1 MIGRGVYYILYI
13 YIFIYCYI
21 SARTFF
27 YLSKYSLSDA
37 HFSTGRLLF
46 EFNRLQYTLAAPE
59 VFASSANPVI
69 LPSGYRVSIVRN
81 TNIDQIETTP
91 LRYCIRLNTPTPG
104 TASYVYTASP
114 VILWFDPGLIAR
126 EGFSN
131 VSYSK
136 KCALQ
141 HTKSLKKFSEGKA

>member
-1 MIGRGVYYILYI
+1 MAVPQNFIWNRNSEFAKVGV
-13 YIFIYCYI
+13 
-21 SARTFF
+21 
-27 YLSKYSLSDA
+27 
-37 HFSTGRLLF
+37 
-46 EFNRLQYTLAAPE
+46 
-59 VFASSANPVI
+59 
-69 LPSGYRVSIVRN
+69 
-81 TNIDQIETTP
+81 
-91 LRYCIRLNTPTPG
+91 
-104 TASYVYTASP
+104 SP

>member
-1 MIGRGVYYILYI
+1 MMHGDHSVGSNHRDLAWKFKKKY
-13 YIFIYCYI
+13 F
-21 SARTFF
+21 S
-27 YLSKYSLSDA
+27 YLKL
-37 HFSTGRLLF
+37 
-46 EFNRLQYTLAAPE
+46 
-59 VFASSANPVI
+59 I
-69 LPSGYRVSIVRN
+69 
-81 TNIDQIETTP
+81 
-91 LRYCIRLNTPTPG
+91 
-104 TASYVYTASP
+104 SP